1 MRYILFDSDGVCIQ
15 AERFSDVLLREKGI
29 TTETTSAF
37 FSTIFQ
43 ECLIG
48 KRDLK
53 QSLPPY
59 LEEWGIKSS
68 VDELLAYWFSSEN
81 KPNTELLNYVQVLRK
96 DGMQCYLA
104 TNQEKYRTEYME
116 HEMGFGNLFDSIFS
130 SANLGF
136 VKPARKFYEIIHTEI
151 GSPNKKEVLFVD
163 NTLEN
168 IQSADEFGFQTI
180 LYKNFP
186 QCLESLKLLNY
197 PH

>member
-1 MRYILFDSDGVCIQ
+1 
-15 AERFSDVLLREKGI
+15 
-29 TTETTSAF
+29 
-37 FSTIFQ
+37 
-43 ECLIG
+43 
-48 KRDLK
+48 
-53 QSLPPY
+53 
-59 LEEWGIKSS
+59 
-68 VDELLAYWFSSEN
+68 
-81 KPNTELLNYVQVLRK
+81 
-96 DGMQCYLA
+96 
-104 TNQEKYRTEYME
+104 ME
-116 HEMGFGNLFDSIFS
+116 HEMGFDNLFDSIFS